1 MTTNDGKKKTRKE
14 AIQAVMDKG
23 EPIEPNE
30 YCESLIQAEMRGELE
45 DLLNDKEE
53 YRP

>member
-1 MTTNDGKKKTRKE
+1 MIMNDNKKKTRKE
-14 AIQAVMDKG
+14 AIQAILRKG
-23 EPIEPNE
+23 EPIEPND

-45 DLLNDKEE
+45 DLLNDREV